1 MKTTMNN
8 TLQNSKMIRILQI
21 ILEHKY
27 LVNFIAGIGS
37 RDNCLEKQT
46 RCLEVVSMKTIFIY
60 SKELFC
66 HCSPSLILF

>member
-8 TLQNSKMIRILQI
+8 TLQNSKRMRILQI

-37 RDNCLEKQT
+37 RDNCLEK
-46 RCLEVVSMKTIFIY
+46 
-60 SKELFC
+60 KEN
-66 HCSPSLILF
+66 